1 VQVFSP
7 GRINFAVRRGVHMAS
22 SPTFLS
28 RLKLVDPD
36 LALLCVPAAYV
47 DCTSSITD
55 LDEADDTGKTSHLL
69 SLVITD
75 RIKAVNKDKTAAS
88 WGGRV
93 ITSMAE
99 LQEKQYPFWKNIGRL
114 QIEVADAS
122 GRVAYLNSFAPW
134 GWRSAAVGSKVHFLG
149 TVKRF
154 GENLYVEPG
163 AEQPH
168 AGAIGGIWA
177 RYLGMPGRVTG
188 EAVTGAVH
196 AVLDKEVA
204 YLKCERH
211 IVSAMQLEEAGVL
224 ACVQYDR
231 DELPDGVPTFA
242 SLREL
247 LAALHRPA
255 SVAAGERALQLAQ
268 RIDAASIRTAA
279 RAQSKRQPHRD
290 APLIVPDQQV
300 LDLAHRQPETLT
312 DDQRAAVLGIA
323 SALRSPVPMNG
334 LIPGDVGTG
343 KTLAFLLPAIV
354 AHRNG
359 ASVVIMA
366 PTIILANQ
374 IAKQIT
380 SRFAGEIRGV
390 ERVEAGKKIR
400 NKDHILVGTSGL
412 TSACAKAGIVPN
424 VLVMDEQHKLSV
436 QTRGALVGP
445 ATHVLEATAT
455 PIPRSLATVFFDG
468 MQVFTLRQAPVQR
481 SITSHIVD
489 VSGRAA
495 VSRAIRDTIAAG
507 RRVLV
512 VYPRVESVEITKKAK
527 ASKEGAQLD
536 LGSATEE
543 ATRTAQGVV
552 EAAATFE
559 RVFPGKV
566 AALHG
571 LLSDAEKE
579 SVIQQIRSLEKPL
592 AVASV
597 VVETGIDIPDIGLV
611 VVRDAD
617 RLGLSQLHQLRG
629 RLVRNGGAADFFM
642 MVESIDALE
651 QPALERLMA
660 CKLTT
665 NGFRLAE
672 IDMKQRGFGSYVDDT
687 QTGSSQGVF
696 RLTKIAPADFLGIA
710 TSTAAAGQPG
720 ELDVEDANEADLLM
734 RRVRK
739 EAQKLR
745 QGAAAGQATPASV
758 NLPAPPGAFRPR
770 KPEQAPPDAQG
781 AARPANHDATPGQ
794 RLGFRLPLS
803 QTVGRPPASVP
814 PVLGRFPAA
823 AARLPASPPPLPPGA
838 AERMQAG
845 FDFTAAEPQKAP
857 EVRREPAVVPG
868 FPPRRAFTPRA

>member
-1 VQVFSP
+1 
-7 GRINFAVRRGVHMAS
+7 MAS

-28 RLKLVDPD
+28 RLKLSDPD

-47 DCTSSITD
+47 DCTSSISD
-55 LDEADDTGKTSHLL
+55 LDEADQTGETSHLL
-69 SLVITD
+69 SLLVTD
-75 RIKAVNKDKTAAS
+75 RVKAVNKDKTPAS

-114 QIEVADAS
+114 QIEVADDT
-122 GRVAYLNSFAPW
+122 GGIAYLNSFAPW
-134 GWRSAAVGSKVHFLG
+134 GWRSTEVGSMVHFLG

-154 GENLYVEPG
+154 GGNLYVEPG

-168 AGAIGGIWA
+168 SGAIGGIWA

-188 EAVTGAVH
+188 EAVTSAVH
-196 AVLDKEVA
+196 AVLDKEAA

-211 IVSAMQLEEAGVL
+211 IVAAMQLDEAGVL
-224 ACVQYDR
+224 ACVQYDLA
-231 DELPDGVPTFA
+231 DLAEGVPVFST
-242 SLREL
+242 LRDL
-247 LAALHRPA
+247 LVALHRPV
-255 SVAAGERALQLAQ
+255 SVTAGERALQLAQ

-279 RAQSKRQPHRD
+279 RTQSKRQPHRD

-300 LDLAHRQPETLT
+300 LDLAAKQAETLT
-312 DDQRAAVLGIA
+312 DDQRAAILGIA
-323 SALRSPVPMNG
+323 RALRSPVPMNG

-343 KTLAFLLPAIV
+343 KTLTFLLPAIV
-354 AHRNG
+354 AHQNG
-359 ASVVIMA
+359 ASLAIMA

-374 IAKQIT
+374 IAKQILR
-380 SRFAGEIRGV
+380 RFAGEIRGV
-390 ERVEAGKKIR
+390 ERVEAGRKIQNR
-400 NKDHILVGTSGL
+400 DHILVGTSGL

-445 ATHVLEATAT
+445 ATHVIEATAT

-468 MQVFTLRQAPVQR
+468 MQVFTLRQAPVER

-489 VSGRAA
+489 VRSRGA
-495 VSRAIRDTIAAG
+495 VTRAIRETIAAG

-512 VYPRVESVEITKKAK
+512 IYPRVDSAEVTKKAK
-527 ASKEGAQLD
+527 ASKVGAQLD
-536 LGSATEE
+536 LGAATEDT
-543 ATRTAQGVV
+543 TRTAQGVV
-552 EAAATFE
+552 DAAATFE
-559 RVFPGKV
+559 QAFPGQV
-566 AALHG
+566 VALHG
-571 LLSDAEKE
+571 LLSDSEKDVAIE
-579 SVIQQIRSLEKPL
+579 QITSLEKPL

-611 VVRDAD
+611 VIRDAD

-629 RLVRNGGAADFFM
+629 RLVRNGGAAEFFM

-651 QPALERLMA
+651 DAALERLMA

-672 IDMKQRGFGSYVDDT
+672 IDMKQRGFGSYVDDS

-710 TSTAAAGQPG
+710 TATAAAGEPG
-720 ELDVEDANEADLLM
+720 AADVEDANEADALM

-739 EAQKLR
+739 EAEKLR
-745 QGAAAGQATPASV
+745 QAVAAGESQVRPAVRDEPTQPGNLPPPPGSFKPRPPAAAPRPTQTAPRVLPTPA
-758 NLPAPPGAFRPR
+758 APS
-770 KPEQAPPDAQG
+770 
-781 AARPANHDATPGQ
+781 GQ
-794 RLGFRLPLS
+794 QLGFRLLPARPE
-803 QTVGRPPASVP
+803 VRPPANVA
-814 PVLGRFPAA
+814 PVVGRFPSPVSRATVA
-823 AARLPASPPPLPPGA
+823 PPPLPPGA
-838 AERMQAG
+838 IERIRAG
-845 FDFTAAEPQKAP
+845 FDFSSAEPLPTPTAKAD
-857 EVRREPAVVPG
+857 PAAVPG
-868 FPPRRAFTPRA
+868 FPPRRAVPPRG

>member
-1 VQVFSP
+1 
-7 GRINFAVRRGVHMAS
+7 MAS
-22 SPTFLS
+22 TPTFLS
-28 RLKLVDPD
+28 RLKLPDPD

-47 DCTSSITD
+47 DCTSSIAD
-55 LDEADDTGKTSHLL
+55 LDEADQSGKTSHLL
-69 SLVITD
+69 SLGVTD
-75 RIKAVNKDKTAAS
+75 RVMAVNKDKSPAA

-114 QIEVADAS
+114 QIEVADDT
-122 GRVAYLNSFAPW
+122 GRIAYLNSFAPW
-134 GWRSAAVGSKVHFLG
+134 GWRTTQIGSKVHFLG

-154 GENLYVEPG
+154 GDKLYVEPG

-168 AGAIGGIWA
+168 SGAIGGIWA

-188 EAVTGAVH
+188 EAVTVAVH
-196 AVLDKEVA
+196 AALDKEAA
-204 YLKCERH
+204 YLKCERQ
-211 IVSAMQLEEAGVL
+211 IVAAMQLDEAGAL

-231 DELPDGVPTFA
+231 TDLADGVPVFST
-242 SLREL
+242 LREL
-247 LAALHRPA
+247 LVALHRPV
-255 SVAAGERALQLAQ
+255 SVTAGERALQLAQ

-279 RAQSKRQPHRD
+279 RTQSKRQPHRD

-300 LDLAHRQPETLT
+300 LDLAAKQAETLT
-312 DDQRAAVLGIA
+312 DDQRTAILGIA

-343 KTLAFLLPAIV
+343 KTLTFLLPAIV
-354 AHRNG
+354 AHQNG

-374 IAKQIT
+374 IAKQIVR
-380 SRFAGEIRGV
+380 RFAGEVRGV

-412 TSACAKAGIVPN
+412 TSACSKAGIVPN

-445 ATHVLEATAT
+445 ATHVIEATAT

-468 MQVFTLRQAPVQR
+468 MQVFTLRQAPVER

-489 VSGRAA
+489 VRSRGA
-495 VSRAIRDTIAAG
+495 VSRAIRETIAAG

-512 VYPRVESVEITKKAK
+512 IYPRVDSAEITKKAK

-536 LGSATEE
+536 LSAITEDT
-543 ATRTAQGVV
+543 TRTAQGVV
-552 EAAATFE
+552 DAAATFE
-559 RVFPGKV
+559 QAFPGKV
-566 AALHG
+566 VALHG
-571 LLSDAEKE
+571 LLSDDEKD
-579 SVIQQIRSLEKPL
+579 VAIQQITSLEKPL

-611 VVRDAD
+611 VIRDAD

-651 QPALERLMA
+651 DAALERLMA

-672 IDMKQRGFGSYVDDT
+672 IDMKQRGFGSYVDDS

-710 TSTAAAGQPG
+710 TATAAAGEPG
-720 ELDVEDANEADLLM
+720 AADVEDANEADALM
-734 RRVRK
+734 RRVHK
-739 EAQKLR
+739 EVEKLR
-745 QGAAAGQATPASV
+745 QAVAAGETKVAPDGPA
-758 NLPAPPGAFRPR
+758 LQGKPPAPPGSSRPR
-770 KPEQAPPDAQG
+770 PPTAAPM
-781 AARPANHDATPGQ
+781 ARPAQPAPVRAAPAALPGQ
-794 RLGFRLPLS
+794 QLGFRLLPA
-803 QTVGRPPASVP
+803 RPEVRAPASVA
-814 PVLGRFPAA
+814 PVVGRFPSPVSRAPIA
-823 AARLPASPPPLPPGA
+823 PPPLPPGA
-838 AERMQAG
+838 MERIRAG
-845 FDFTAAEPQKAP
+845 FDFSSAEPLPAPTAKAD
-857 EVRREPAVVPG
+857 PAAVPG
-868 FPPRRAFTPRA
+868 FPPRREFPPRG

>member
-1 VQVFSP
+1 
-7 GRINFAVRRGVHMAS
+7 MAS
-22 SPTFLS
+22 TPTFLS

-36 LALLCVPAAYV
+36 LALFCVPSGYV
-47 DCTSSITD
+47 DCRSSITD
-55 LDEADDTGKTSHLL
+55 LDEADHTGKTSHLL
-69 SLVITD
+69 SLVVTD
-75 RIKAVNKDKTAAS
+75 RVKAVNKDKSAAS

-114 QIEVADAS
+114 QIEVADGT
-122 GRVAYLNSFAPW
+122 GRIAYLNSFAPW
-134 GWRSAAVGSKVHFLG
+134 GWRSTEVGSKVHFLG

-154 GENLYVEPG
+154 GDNLYVEPG

-168 AGAIGGIWA
+168 SGAIGGIWA

-196 AVLDKEVA
+196 AVVGKEGA

-211 IVSAMQLEEAGVL
+211 IVSAMQLDEAGVL
-224 ACVQYDR
+224 ACVQYDQA
-231 DELPDGVPTFA
+231 DLPDGVPTFA
-242 SLREL
+242 NLREL
-247 LAALHRPA
+247 LLALHRPA
-255 SVAAGERALQLAQ
+255 SVEAGERALQLAQ

-279 RAQSKRQPHRD
+279 RTQSKRQPHRD

-300 LDLAHRQPETLT
+300 LDLAAKQSETLT
-312 DDQRAAVLGIA
+312 DDQRAAILGIA

-343 KTLAFLLPAIV
+343 KTLTFLLPAVV
-354 AHRNG
+354 AHQNG
-359 ASVVIMA
+359 ASVAIMA

-380 SRFAGEIRGV
+380 RRFAGEIRGV

-445 ATHVLEATAT
+445 ATHVIEATAT

-468 MQVFTLRQAPVQR
+468 MQVFTLRQAPVER

-489 VSGRAA
+489 VG
-495 VSRAIRDTIAAG
+495 SRGVVTRSIRDTIAAG

-512 VYPRVESVEITKKAK
+512 IYPRVDSVEVTKKAK

-536 LGSATEE
+536 LGAVTEDT
-543 ATRTAQGVV
+543 TRTAQGVV
-552 EAAATFE
+552 AAAETFE
-559 RVFPGKV
+559 QAFPGKV
-566 AALHG
+566 VALHG
-571 LLSDAEKE
+571 LLSDDEKE
-579 SVIQQIRSLEKPL
+579 SAIQQIHSLEKPL

-611 VVRDAD
+611 VIRDAD

-642 MVESIDALE
+642 MVESIEALE
-651 QPALERLMA
+651 DPALERLMA

-672 IDMKQRGFGSYVDDT
+672 IDMKQRGFGSYVDDS

-710 TSTAAAGQPG
+710 TATAAAGEPG
-720 ELDVEDANEADLLM
+720 AADVADANEADVLM

-739 EAQKLR
+739 EVEKLR
-745 QGAAAGQATPASV
+745 QAVAAGVRTVKAATPLAPSK
-758 NLPAPPGAFRPR
+758 LPAPPGSFKPR
-770 KPEQAPPDAQG
+770 SPAAAPASAPVVAPARHPQAG
-781 AARPANHDATPGQ
+781 APGQ
-794 RLGFRLPLS
+794 QLGFRVLPARP
-803 QTVGRPPASVP
+803 VVRPPANVP
-814 PVLGRFPAA
+814 PVVARFPASV
-823 AARLPASPPPLPPGA
+823 ARIPATPPPLPPGA
-838 AERMQAG
+838 IERMQAG
-845 FDFTAAEPQKAP
+845 FDFSSAEPRPAP
-857 EVRREPAVVPG
+857 AAKLDPAAVPG
-868 FPPRRAFTPRA
+868 FPPRRSFPPRG

>member
-1 VQVFSP
+1 
-7 GRINFAVRRGVHMAS
+7 MAS
-22 SPTFLS
+22 TSTPTFLS
-28 RLKLVDPD
+28 RLKLADPD

-55 LDEADDTGKTSHLL
+55 LAGADDTGNTSHLL
-69 SLVITD
+69 SLVVTD

-88 WGGRV
+88 WRGRV
-93 ITSMAE
+93 VTSMAE

-114 QIEVADAS
+114 QIEVVDER
-122 GRVAYLNSFAPW
+122 GRIAFLNSFSPW
-134 GWRSAAVGSKVHFLG
+134 SWRSIEVGSKIHFLG

-168 AGAIGGIWA
+168 PGAIGGIWA
-177 RYLGMPGRVTG
+177 RYLGLPGRVTG

-196 AVLDKEVA
+196 AVLDKEAA

-211 IVSAMQLEEAGVL
+211 IVSAMQLDEAGVL
-224 ACVQYDR
+224 ACVQYDG
-231 DELPDGVPTFA
+231 DELPRVPSFA
-242 SLREL
+242 TLREL
-247 LAALHRPA
+247 LAALHRP
-255 SVAAGERALQLAQ
+255 STVAMGERALQLAQ
-268 RIDAASIRTAA
+268 RIDAASIRAAA
-279 RAQSKRQPHRD
+279 RAQSRRQPHRD
-290 APLIVPDQQV
+290 APLIVPDQQ
-300 LDLAHRQPETLT
+300 LLALADRQPETLT
-312 DDQRAAVLGIA
+312 ADQRSAILGIA

-343 KTLAFLLPAIV
+343 KTLAFLLPAVV
-354 AHRNG
+354 AHQNG
-359 ASVVIMA
+359 ASVAIMA

-380 SRFAGEIRGV
+380 RRFAGEIRGV
-390 ERVEAGKKIR
+390 ERVEAGRKIR

-424 VLVMDEQHKLSV
+424 LLVMDEQHKLSV

-468 MQVFTLRQAPVQR
+468 MQVFTLRQAPVER
-481 SITSHIVD
+481 AITSHIVD
-489 VSGRAA
+489 LGGRAA

-512 VYPRVESVEITKKAK
+512 IYPRVESVEIIKKAK
-527 ASKEGAQLD
+527 ASKEGAQLH
-536 LGSATEE
+536 LGAATEDV
-543 ATRTAQGVV
+543 TRTAQGVV

-559 RVFPGKV
+559 KVFPGKV

-571 LLSDAEKE
+571 LLSDTEKDA
-579 SVIQQIRSLEKPL
+579 VIQQIHNLEKPL

-629 RLVRNGGAADFFM
+629 RLVRNGGSADFFM
-642 MVESIDALE
+642 MVESIEALE
-651 QPALERLMA
+651 DPALERLMA

-672 IDMKQRGFGSYVDDT
+672 VDMKQRGFGSYVDDT
-687 QTGSSQGVF
+687 QTGASQGVF
-696 RLTKIAPADFLGIA
+696 RLTKIAPGDFLGIA
-710 TSTAAAGQPG
+710 TATAAAGEPG
-720 ELDVEDANEADLLM
+720 ALDVEDANQADLLM

-745 QGAAAGQATPASV
+745 QGEASPTATPA
-758 NLPAPPGAFRPR
+758 NLPAPPGAFQTRRSPEPLPARAALPR
-770 KPEQAPPDAQG
+770 AAQP
-781 AARPANHDATPGQ
+781 AAPGQ
-794 RLGFRLPLS
+794 PLGFRM
-803 QTVGRPPASVP
+803 PPAQPRARIPSTSA
-814 PVLGRFPAA
+814 PVVGRFPPAGA
-823 AARLPASPPPLPPGA
+823 PVSASPPPLPPGA
-838 AERMQAG
+838 AERLQAG
-845 FDFTAAEPQKAP
+845 FDFTAAEPLKTPTA
-857 EVRREPAVVPG
+857 RRDPTVIPG
-868 FPPRRAFTPRA
+868 FPPRRPTSRA

>member
-1 VQVFSP
+1 
-7 GRINFAVRRGVHMAS
+7 MAS
-22 SPTFLS
+22 TPTFLS

-47 DCTSSITD
+47 DCRSSITD
-55 LDEADDTGKTSHLL
+55 LDEADDSGKTSHLL
-69 SLVITD
+69 SLVVTD
-75 RIKAVNKDKTAAS
+75 RVKAVNKDKSPAS

-93 ITSMAE
+93 ITSMTE

-114 QIEVADAS
+114 QIEVADES
-122 GRVAYLNSFAPW
+122 GRIAYLNSFAPW
-134 GWRSAAVGSKVHFLG
+134 GWRSTEVGSKAHFLG

-168 AGAIGGIWA
+168 TSAIGGIWA

-196 AVLDKEVA
+196 AVLQKEAA

-211 IVSAMQLEEAGVL
+211 IVSAMQLDEAGVL
-224 ACVQYDR
+224 ACVQYDLA
-231 DELPDGVPTFA
+231 ELPGGVPTFGT
-242 SLREL
+242 LREL
-247 LAALHRPA
+247 LVALHRPA

-300 LDLAHRQPETLT
+300 LDLAAKQSETLT
-312 DDQRAAVLGIA
+312 DDQRAAILGIA

-343 KTLAFLLPAIV
+343 KTLTFLLPAVV
-354 AHRNG
+354 AHQNG
-359 ASVVIMA
+359 ASVAIMA

-374 IAKQIT
+374 IAKQIAR
-380 SRFAGEIRGV
+380 RFAGEIRGV
-390 ERVEAGKKIR
+390 ERVEAGKKIC

-468 MQVFTLRQAPVQR
+468 MQVFTLRQAPVKR

-489 VSGRAA
+489 VSGRAT

-512 VYPRVESVEITKKAK
+512 IYPRVESVEITKKAK
-527 ASKEGAQLD
+527 GSKEGAQLD
-536 LGSATEE
+536 LGAATEDS
-543 ATRTAQGVV
+543 TRTAQGVV

-571 LLSDAEKE
+571 LLSDTEKE
-579 SVIQQIRSLEKPL
+579 SVIQQIHSLEKPL

-642 MVESIDALE
+642 MVESIEALE
-651 QPALERLMA
+651 DPALERLMA
-660 CKLTT
+660 CKMTT

-710 TSTAAAGQPG
+710 TATAAAGDPG
-720 ELDVEDANEADLLM
+720 ALDLEDANEADLLM

-739 EAQKLR
+739 EAQQLR
-745 QGAAAGQATPASV
+745 QAVAAGEPTATPA
-758 NLPAPPGAFRPR
+758 NLPAPPGAFRTKSP
-770 KPEQAPPDAQG
+770 AQQS
-781 AARPANHDATPGQ
+781 ARQGNTPPGQ
-794 RLGFRLPLS
+794 HLGFRLPPA
-803 QTVGRPPASVP
+803 QPMARPPMTAA
-814 PVLGRFPAA
+814 PVLRRFPPPI
-823 AARLPASPPPLPPGA
+823 ARVPASSPPLPPGA

-845 FDFTAAEPQKAP
+845 FDFSAAEPQRAP
-857 EVRREPAVVPG
+857 EVGREPAVVPG
-868 FPPRRAFTPRA
+868 FPPRRAFPPRA

>member
-1 VQVFSP
+1 
-7 GRINFAVRRGVHMAS
+7 MAS
-22 SPTFLS
+22 TPTFLS
-28 RLKLVDPD
+28 RLKLSDPD

-47 DCTSSITD
+47 DCTSSISD
-55 LDEADDTGKTSHLL
+55 LDEADQSGKTSHLL
-69 SLVITD
+69 SLVVTD
-75 RIKAVNKDKTAAS
+75 RVMAVNKDKSPAS

-114 QIEVADAS
+114 QIEVADDT
-122 GRVAYLNSFAPW
+122 GRIAYLNSFAPW
-134 GWRSAAVGSKVHFLG
+134 GWRSTQIGSKVHFLG

-154 GENLYVEPG
+154 GDKLYVEPG

-168 AGAIGGIWA
+168 SAAIGGIWA

-196 AVLDKEVA
+196 AVLDKEAA

-211 IVSAMQLEEAGVL
+211 IVAAMQLDEAGVL
-224 ACVQYDR
+224 ACVQYDLA
-231 DELPDGVPTFA
+231 DLAKGVPVFS

-247 LAALHRPA
+247 LVALHRPG
-255 SVAAGERALQLAQ
+255 SVGAGERALQLAQ

-279 RAQSKRQPHRD
+279 RTQSKRQPHRD

-300 LDLAHRQPETLT
+300 LALAAKQAETLT
-312 DDQRAAVLGIA
+312 DDQRNAILGIA

-343 KTLAFLLPAIV
+343 KTLTFLLPAIV
-354 AHRNG
+354 AHQNG

-374 IAKQIT
+374 IAKQIVR
-380 SRFAGEIRGV
+380 RFAGEIRGV

-412 TSACAKAGIVPN
+412 TSACSKAGIVPN

-445 ATHVLEATAT
+445 ATHVIEATAT

-468 MQVFTLRQAPVQR
+468 MQVFTLRQAPVER
-481 SITSHIVD
+481 FITSHIVD
-489 VSGRAA
+489 VRSRGA
-495 VSRAIRDTIAAG
+495 VTRAIRETIAAG

-512 VYPRVESVEITKKAK
+512 VYPRVDSAEITRKAK
-527 ASKEGAQLD
+527 VSKEGTQLD
-536 LGSATEE
+536 LRAATEDT
-543 ATRTAQGVV
+543 TRTAQGVV
-552 EAAATFE
+552 AAAATFE
-559 RVFPGKV
+559 QAFPGKV
-566 AALHG
+566 VALHG
-571 LLSDAEKE
+571 LLSDDEKDAA
-579 SVIQQIRSLEKPL
+579 IQQITSLEKPL

-611 VVRDAD
+611 VIRDAD

-642 MVESIDALE
+642 MVESIDTLE
-651 QPALERLMA
+651 DAALERLMA

-672 IDMKQRGFGSYVDDT
+672 IDMKQRGFGSYVDDS

-710 TSTAAAGQPG
+710 TATAAAGEPG
-720 ELDVEDANEADLLM
+720 AADVEDANEADALM

-739 EAQKLR
+739 EVEKLR
-745 QGAAAGQATPASV
+745 QAVAAGESPVSPAGPV
-758 NLPAPPGAFRPR
+758 VRDLPALQEKLPTPPGSFRPR
-770 KPEQAPPDAQG
+770 PPAAAPISRRAEPTLQV
-781 AARPANHDATPGQ
+781 RPAPAAPTGHQ
-794 RLGFRLPLS
+794 QLGFRLLP
-803 QTVGRPPASVP
+803 VRPEMRVPANLAPFV
-814 PVLGRFPAA
+814 GRFPT
-823 AARLPASPPPLPPGA
+823 PASRAPVAPPPLPPGA
-838 AERMQAG
+838 MERIKAG
-845 FDFTAAEPQKAP
+845 FDFTSAEPLHAPAAKAD
-857 EVRREPAVVPG
+857 PAAVPG
-868 FPPRRAFTPRA
+868 FPPRRAFPPRG

>member
-1 VQVFSP
+1 
-7 GRINFAVRRGVHMAS
+7 MAS
-22 SPTFLS
+22 TTTFLS
-28 RLKLVDPD
+28 RLKLSDPD

-55 LDEADDTGKTSHLL
+55 LDEADQAGKTSHLL
-69 SLVITD
+69 SLVVTD
-75 RIKAVNKDKTAAS
+75 RVMAVNKDKSPAS
-88 WGGRV
+88 WAGRT
-93 ITSMAE
+93 ITSMAQ

-114 QIEVADAS
+114 QIEVADET
-122 GRVAYLNSFAPW
+122 GRIAYLNSFAPW
-134 GWRSAAVGSKVHFLG
+134 GWRSTEIGSKVHFLG

-154 GENLYVEPG
+154 GDKLYVEPG

-168 AGAIGGIWA
+168 SGAIGGIWA

-196 AVLDKEVA
+196 AVLEKEAA

-211 IVSAMQLEEAGVL
+211 IVAAMQLDEAGVL

-231 DELPDGVPTFA
+231 DDLVEGVPVFST
-242 SLREL
+242 LREL
-247 LAALHRPA
+247 LVALHRPG

-279 RAQSKRQPHRD
+279 RTQSKRQPHRD

-300 LDLAHRQPETLT
+300 LDLAAKQAETLT
-312 DDQRAAVLGIA
+312 DDQRTAILGIA

-343 KTLAFLLPAIV
+343 KTLTFLLPAIV
-354 AHRNG
+354 AHQNG

-374 IAKQIT
+374 IAKQIVR
-380 SRFAGEIRGV
+380 RFAGEIRGV

-436 QTRGALVGP
+436 QTRGALVGA
-445 ATHVLEATAT
+445 ATHVIEATAT

-468 MQVFTLRQAPVQR
+468 MQVFTLRQAPVER

-489 VSGRAA
+489 VRSRGA
-495 VSRAIRDTIAAG
+495 VTRAIRETIAAG

-512 VYPRVESVEITKKAK
+512 IYPRVDSAEITKKAK

-536 LGSATEE
+536 LGAVTEDT
-543 ATRTAQGVV
+543 TRTAQGVV

-559 RVFPGKV
+559 QAFPGKV
-566 AALHG
+566 VALHG
-571 LLSDAEKE
+571 LLSDDEKDMA
-579 SVIQQIRSLEKPL
+579 IQQITSLEKPL

-611 VVRDAD
+611 VIRDAD

-651 QPALERLMA
+651 DAALERLMA

-672 IDMKQRGFGSYVDDT
+672 IDMKQRGFGSYVDDS

-710 TSTAAAGQPG
+710 TATAAAGEPG
-720 ELDVEDANEADLLM
+720 AVDVEDADEADALM

-739 EAQKLR
+739 EVEKLR
-745 QGAAAGQATPASV
+745 QAVAAGANVVERDAPPSPSKLPTPPGSFKPRAPTAAPAARAAAPQTASGRHV
-758 NLPAPPGAFRPR
+758 DADVPGR
-770 KPEQAPPDAQG
+770 QM
-781 AARPANHDATPGQ
+781 
-794 RLGFRLPLS
+794 GFRLL
-803 QTVGRPPASVP
+803 PAKPVVRAP
-814 PVLGRFPAA
+814 ANVAPVLGRFPAA
-823 AARLPASPPPLPPGA
+823 VARAPATPPPLPPGA
-838 AERMQAG
+838 AERIQAG
-845 FDFTAAEPQKAP
+845 FDFTSAKP
-857 EVRREPAVVPG
+857 EARPATPPHLPPGVIPG
-868 FPPRRAFTPRA
+868 FPPRRSRTPS